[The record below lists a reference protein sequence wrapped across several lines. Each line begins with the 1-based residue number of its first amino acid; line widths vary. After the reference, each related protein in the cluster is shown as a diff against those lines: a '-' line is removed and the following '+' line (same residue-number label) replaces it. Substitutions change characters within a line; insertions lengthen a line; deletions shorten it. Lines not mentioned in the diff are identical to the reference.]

1 MFRGRVR
8 HVHFVGVGG
17 IGMSGLAE
25 ILRTLEFDV
34 SGSDL
39 KENDTT
45 RRLATLG
52 RAHRRRAPRR
62 ERARASTWWSSRAP
76 SSPTTPRS
84 SRPAR
89 SASRSSAAPRCSP
102 S

>member
-8 HVHFVGVGG
+8 HVHFVGIGG

-34 SGSDL
+34 TGSDL
-39 KENDTT
+39 KPNENT
-45 RRLATLG
+45 RRLEGLG
-52 RAHRRRAPRR
+52 VRVYIGHARGERRPAPTSS
-62 ERARASTWWSSRAP
+62 STRAP
-76 SSPTTPRS
+76 STATTPRS
-84 SRPAR
+84 RAPAR
-89 SASRSSAAPRCSP
+89 SRSPSSRAPRCSP